1 MIDIRY
7 YDSDDF
13 KKIVSYNF
21 DIAKSLY
28 EQYID
33 QADGEQAFSK
43 EKKFVP
49 KDVEIYCPMFNIKT
63 NSGCIYSALKDG
75 DINTLINILK
85 YTCVGSIEVVYRH
98 YNLNLFGKKKIIRL
112 LDTIY
117 KYGVHV
123 YTTDSTTEDF
133 LYKCKY
139 RCPSYSISWNPDIEN
154 LPFNDDHRQT
164 LRDILSD
171 NDDDDDDNLSDPDSI
186 EHQVTDLT
194 NNNISDHMNWSNMD
208 MWDANDNW

>member
-1 MIDIRY
+1 MQAIISLLVCVFLFGKYDEKNSDDELLEGFRSQDLETLKEEAKKGKLVARNTNRNPFDFVINRIRQKFNVDDIIKLLMIDIRY

-112 LDTIY
+112 LDTI
-117 KYGVHV
+117 
-123 YTTDSTTEDF
+123 
-133 LYKCKY
+133 
-139 RCPSYSISWNPDIEN
+139 
-154 LPFNDDHRQT
+154 
-164 LRDILSD
+164 
-171 NDDDDDDNLSDPDSI
+171 
-186 EHQVTDLT
+186 
-194 NNNISDHMNWSNMD
+194 
-208 MWDANDNW
+208 